1 MQVIVTIYGHYYT
14 LNNIFMDNIKVQN
27 NINLLNY
34 TTIKIGGYTEFFAE
48 PNNISE
54 LIEYFKW
61 IKLKNL
67 KYRIIGAGSN
77 LLIKSTFHNGLTICT
92 RKLKK
97 IKIDKI
103 SGLVEAE
110 CGVMLPFMA
119 NLLAQNGCEGGEW
132 LIGIPGTIGGAVF
145 MNAGSGKLWIS
156 KYLLSVQV
164 LDIEN
169 LAIYE
174 IDKKNLNFEYRFSSF
189 QTNKFIILGANFK
202 FKPNQNIKNIIS
214 ETKQN
219 LKKKTNTQPY
229 HLPSFGS
236 VFKNPVN
243 NYAGKLIEE
252 VGLKGFSI
260 GGAQVSLMHSNFIVN
275 NGNATSE
282 EIYKLIIVIQQKV
295 LQKKGIFL
303 HPEVRMIGY

>member
-1 MQVIVTIYGHYYT
+1 ME
-14 LNNIFMDNIKVQN
+14 NKKVKN

-34 TTIKIGGYTEFFAE
+34 TTIKIGGSTEFFAE
-48 PNNISE
+48 PNSITE
-54 LIEYFKW
+54 LIEHLKW
-61 IKLKNL
+61 VKLNNY

-77 LLIKSTFHNGLTICT
+77 LLIKNTFHKGLTICT

-97 IKIDKI
+97 ITINKL
-103 SGLVEAE
+103 SGYVETE
-110 CGVMLPFMA
+110 CGVMLPVMA

-145 MNAGSGKLWIS
+145 MNAGSGNLWTS

-164 LDIEN
+164 LDTKNLSIYKLNIEN
-169 LAIYE
+169 LI
-174 IDKKNLNFEYRFSSF
+174 FQYRFSSF
-189 QTNKFIILGANFK
+189 QTNELVILKANFM
-202 FKPNQNIKNIIS
+202 FKTNKNIKEIT
-214 ETKQN
+214 EKTKQN
-219 LKKKTNTQPY
+219 LKNKTNMQPY

-236 VFKNPVN
+236 VFKNPTD
-243 NYAGKLIEE
+243 NYAGKLIED

-260 GGAQVSLMHSNFIVN
+260 GGAQISNMHSNFIVN

-282 EIYKLIIVIQQKV
+282 EIYQLITVIQQKV

>member
-1 MQVIVTIYGHYYT
+1 MIYGHYCT
-14 LNNIFMDNIKVQN
+14 LDNIFMENIKVKN

-34 TTIKIGGYTEFFAE
+34 TTIKIGGYTEYFAE
-48 PNNISE
+48 PESITE
-54 LIEYFKW
+54 LIEYLKW
-61 IKLKNL
+61 VKLNNL

-77 LLIKSTFHNGLTICT
+77 LLIKNTLHRGLTICT

-97 IKIDKI
+97 IKINEQT
-103 SGLVEAE
+103 GLVEAE
-110 CGVMLPFMA
+110 CGAMLPVMA
-119 NLLAQNGCEGGEW
+119 NLLAQKGCEGGEW

-145 MNAGSGKLWIS
+145 MNAGSGSLWIS

-164 LDIEN
+164 LDTKNFSIYELDMEN
-169 LAIYE
+169 LIF
-174 IDKKNLNFEYRFSSF
+174 KYRFSSF
-189 QTNKFIILGANFK
+189 QTNKFIILKANLMFI
-202 FKPNQNIKNIIS
+202 PNKNIKEIIS
-214 ETKQN
+214 KTKHN
-219 LKKKTNTQPY
+219 LRDKTNTQPY

-260 GGAQVSLMHSNFIVN
+260 GDAQISKMHSNFIVN
-275 NGNATSE
+275 NGGASSE
-282 EIYKLIIVIQQKV
+282 DIYRLITVIQQKV

>member
-1 MQVIVTIYGHYYT
+1 ME
-14 LNNIFMDNIKVQN
+14 NKKVKN

-34 TTIKIGGYTEFFAE
+34 TTIKIGGSTEFFAE
-48 PNNISE
+48 PKNISE
-54 LIEYFKW
+54 LIEHLKW
-61 IKLKNL
+61 VKLNNL

-77 LLIKSTFHNGLTICT
+77 LLIKNTLHQGLTLST

-97 IKIDKI
+97 LKINSL
-103 SGLVEAE
+103 SGIVEAE
-110 CGVMLPFMA
+110 CGVMLPTMA
-119 NLLAQNGCEGGEW
+119 YTLANNGCEGGEW

-145 MNAGSGKLWIS
+145 MNAGTGKLWIS
-156 KYLLSVQV
+156 KHLLSVQV
-164 LDIEN
+164 LDTEN
-169 LAIYE
+169 LTIHKL
-174 IDKKNLNFEYRFSSF
+174 DNKDLNFKYRFSSF
-189 QTNKFIILGANFK
+189 HTNKLAIMSAIFMFTPNKDIKKITNKIK
-202 FKPNQNIKNIIS
+202 F
-214 ETKQN
+214 N
-219 LKKKTNTQPY
+219 LKEKTKTQPY

-236 VFKNPVN
+236 VFKNPTD

-260 GGAQVSLMHSNFIVN
+260 GGAQISNMHSNFIVN

-282 EIYKLIIVIQQKV
+282 EIYQLITVIQQKV

>member
-1 MQVIVTIYGHYYT
+1 MKK
-14 LNNIFMDNIKVQN
+14 IKVQN

-48 PNNISE
+48 PESLSE
-54 LIEYFKW
+54 LLEYLKW
-61 IKLKNL
+61 VKFNNL

-77 LLIKSTFHNGLTICT
+77 ILIKNTFHKGLTICT

-97 IKIDKI
+97 IKINRL
-103 SGLVEAE
+103 SGIVEAE
-110 CGVMLPFMA
+110 CGVMLPVMA

-145 MNAGSGKLWIS
+145 MNAGSDKLWIS

-164 LDIEN
+164 LDTKNLSIYKLDKEN
-169 LAIYE
+169 LIF
-174 IDKKNLNFEYRFSSF
+174 NYRFSSF
-189 QTNKFIILGANFK
+189 QTNKFAILKANFM
-202 FKPNQNIKNIIS
+202 FRPNKNIKKITDK
-214 ETKQN
+214 TKQN
-219 LKKKTNTQPY
+219 LKNKTNTQPY

-236 VFKNPVN
+236 VFKNPIN
-243 NYAGKLIEE
+243 NYAGALIEE

-260 GGAQVSLMHSNFIVN
+260 GGAQVSYLHSNFIVN
-275 NGNATSE
+275 NGEASSE
-282 EIYKLIIVIQQKV
+282 DIYQLITLIQQKV

>member
-1 MQVIVTIYGHYYT
+1 MEKIKVK
-14 LNNIFMDNIKVQN
+14 NNIK
-27 NINLLNY
+27 LLNY

-48 PNNISE
+48 PKTFTE
-54 LIEYFKW
+54 LIQYLKW
-61 IKLKNL
+61 VKLNNL

-169 LAIYE
+169 LTIYE
-174 IDKKNLNFEYRFSSF
+174 IDKKNINFEYRFSSF

>member
-1 MQVIVTIYGHYYT
+1 ME
-14 LNNIFMDNIKVQN
+14 NKKVKN

-34 TTIKIGGYTEFFAE
+34 TTIKIGGSAEFFAE
-48 PNNISE
+48 PNSISE
-54 LIEYFKW
+54 LIEHLKW
-61 IKLKNL
+61 VKLNNL

-77 LLIKSTFHNGLTICT
+77 LLIKNTFHKGLTICT

-97 IKIDKI
+97 ITINKL
-103 SGLVEAE
+103 SGYVETE
-110 CGVMLPFMA
+110 CGVMLPVMA

-145 MNAGSGKLWIS
+145 MNAGSGNLWTS

-164 LDIEN
+164 LDTKNLSIYKLNMEN
-169 LAIYE
+169 LIF
-174 IDKKNLNFEYRFSSF
+174 KYRFSSF
-189 QTNKFIILGANFK
+189 QTNELVILKANFM
-202 FKPNQNIKNIIS
+202 FRPNKNIKEIT
-214 ETKQN
+214 EKTKQN
-219 LKKKTNTQPY
+219 LKNKTNMQPY

-236 VFKNPVN
+236 VFKNPAD

-260 GGAQVSLMHSNFIVN
+260 GGAQVSNMHSNFIVN
-275 NGNATSE
+275 NGDATSE
-282 EIYKLIIVIQQKV
+282 EIYQLITVIQQKV

>member
-1 MQVIVTIYGHYYT
+1 ME
-14 LNNIFMDNIKVQN
+14 NKKVKN

-34 TTIKIGGYTEFFAE
+34 TTIKIGGSAEFFAE
-48 PNNISE
+48 PNSISE
-54 LIEYFKW
+54 LIEHLKW
-61 IKLKNL
+61 VKLNNL

-77 LLIKSTFHNGLTICT
+77 LLIKNTFHKGLTICT

-97 IKIDKI
+97 ITINKL
-103 SGLVEAE
+103 SGCVETE
-110 CGVMLPFMA
+110 CGVMLPVMA

-145 MNAGSGKLWIS
+145 MNAGSGNLWTS

-164 LDIEN
+164 LDTKNLSIYKLDKEN
-169 LAIYE
+169 LIF
-174 IDKKNLNFEYRFSSF
+174 KYRFSSF
-189 QTNKFIILGANFK
+189 QTNELVILKANFM
-202 FKPNQNIKNIIS
+202 FKTNKNIKEIT
-214 ETKQN
+214 EKTKQN
-219 LKKKTNTQPY
+219 LKNKTNMQPY

-236 VFKNPVN
+236 VFKNPAD
-243 NYAGKLIEE
+243 NYAGKLIED

-260 GGAQVSLMHSNFIVN
+260 GGAQVSNMHSNFIVN
-275 NGNATSE
+275 NGDATSE
-282 EIYKLIIVIQQKV
+282 EIYQLITVIQQKV

>member
-1 MQVIVTIYGHYYT
+1 MQAIVIIYGNYYT
-14 LNNIFMDNIKVQN
+14 KNNILMENIKIKN

-48 PNNISE
+48 PKSISE
-54 LIEYFKW
+54 LIEYLNW
-61 IKLKNL
+61 VKLNNL

-77 LLIKSTFHNGLTICT
+77 LLIKNTFHRGLTICT

-97 IKIDKI
+97 IKFNKL
-103 SGLVEAE
+103 SGFIEAE
-110 CGVMLPFMA
+110 CGVMLPVMA

-132 LIGIPGTIGGAVF
+132 LVGIPGTIGGAVF
-145 MNAGSGKLWIS
+145 MNAGSGKIWIS

-164 LDIEN
+164 LDTNN
-169 LAIYE
+169 LSIYKL
-174 IDKKNLNFEYRFSSF
+174 DKKNLTFEYRFSSF
-189 QTNKFIILGANFK
+189 QTNKFVILTADFM
-202 FKPNQNIKNIIS
+202 FKPNKNIKKIIDK
-214 ETKQN
+214 TKRH
-219 LKKKTNTQPY
+219 LKNKTNTQPY

-236 VFKNPVN
+236 IFKNPTN
-243 NYAGKLIEE
+243 HYAGMLIEE
-252 VGLKGFSI
+252 VGLKGFSL
-260 GGAQVSLMHSNFIVN
+260 GGAQVSNMHSNFIVN

-282 EIYKLIIVIQQKV
+282 EIYQLITLIQQKV